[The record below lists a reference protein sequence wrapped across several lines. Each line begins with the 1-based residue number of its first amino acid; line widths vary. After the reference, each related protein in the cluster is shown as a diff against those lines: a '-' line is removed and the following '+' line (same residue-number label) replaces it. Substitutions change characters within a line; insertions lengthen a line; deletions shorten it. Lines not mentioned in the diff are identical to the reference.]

1 MLCRC
6 IDGYSRKIIWLKAS
20 YTNHKPELIA
30 SYFLKSVG
38 DIGGFPK
45 HVRTDCGTENV
56 TVAAIQASVFG
67 DVSAHRY
74 GTSPG
79 NQRIEAWWSFFR
91 RNRSQF
97 WLEVFA
103 ELNESGAFHPENH
116 KEVECLRYCFM
127 AVIQSDLDEIR
138 RHWNTHRIRPS
149 VGSRCPAGIL
159 DVLFYL
165 PHPPAVD
172 CAFRSDVQLP
182 DHLLQQ
188 LEEPRA
194 CEDSNIAEY
203 LQYLQNYYHTSA
215 PHDTDS
221 AMQLYFRLIPHLA
234 GIN

>member
-97 WLEVFA
+97 WLEVFE
-103 ELNESGAFHPENH
+103 ELNESGTFHPENH

-149 VGSRCPAGIL
+149 VGSRCSAGIP

-188 LEEPRA
+188 LVEPRA
-194 CEDSNIAEY
+194 CEDNNIAEY
-203 LQYLQNYYHTSA
+203 LQYLQNYYHTVAAYNKLSTA
-215 PHDTDS
+215 DCV
-221 AMQLYFRLIPHLA
+221 YKFRLS
-234 GIN
+234 